1 MNNPRLVGTTG
12 KPIIIYKV
20 GDEVTIEKLNE
31 KEILQYAL
39 ENNIIDLSYVQEKIE
54 MAKRKELLEK
64 HPYSVW
70 KGKDSKWYTYLPDE
84 EKGRRLCKRTTE
96 KDINDLIIQ
105 YYEDNDKHKQ
115 QMEYR
120 FDSCWNAWKGK
131 QISYGVS
138 SNTVSKYNFDYKRYF
153 EGTDFEKLDI
163 RKITEED
170 ITVFIISKIRELNLK
185 EKAGK
190 ALWGYIS
197 GVFKSARINKKIFE
211 NPCSYVETKRFS
223 KFYNREQ
230 NPLENRIL
238 SNREIKLLEDKLQ
251 KDHEEKPCYIQSY
264 AVELAM
270 YTGMRVGELA
280 ALRWSNISLNEDI
293 IIISESEKFD
303 RINKEYVIS
312 GTKTGKTRIFPMTDK
327 IKSFFKN
334 LKKIEM
340 RQGILGEFVF
350 SDDNGRITARSI
362 SECMRRKCSQVGID
376 QRGIHALRRTL
387 NSKMRCDGV
396 SATVAAS
403 LLGHTEKVNQENYT
417 YDITGMDYKRKIVQ
431 KVIEA

>member
-1 MNNPRLVGTTG
+1 M
-12 KPIIIYKV
+12 
-20 GDEVTIEKLNE
+20 
-31 KEILQYAL
+31 
-39 ENNIIDLSYVQEKIE
+39 ENHIIDLSYVQEKIE
-54 MAKRKELLEK
+54 MAKREEILKQHSYK
-64 HPYSVW
+64 IW
-70 KGKDSKWYTYLPDE
+70 QGKDSKWYTYLPDE
-84 EKGRRLCKRTTE
+84 NKSRRLCKRTTE
-96 KDINDLIIQ
+96 KDIVDLIIKH
-105 YYEDNDKHKQ
+105 YRDNDKHKQ

-120 FDSCWNAWKGK
+120 FDNCWKIWKEK

-138 SNTVSKYNFDYKRYF
+138 SNTVSKYNSDYKRYF
-153 EGTDFEKLDI
+153 EGTAFEKLDI

-170 ITVFIISKIRELNLK
+170 ITVFVISKIKQLNLK

-197 GVFKSARINKKIFE
+197 GVFKSARINKKILE
-211 NPCSYVETKRFS
+211 NPCLYVETKRFS

-230 NPLENRIL
+230 KHFENRIL
-238 SNREIKLLEDKLQ
+238 SNHDIKLLEGRLR
-251 KDHEEKPCYIQSY
+251 KDHEEKPYYIQSY
-264 AVELAM
+264 AVELAI

-280 ALRWSNISLNEDI
+280 ALRWTNISLNEGI
-293 IIISESEKFD
+293 IIISESEKYD
-303 RINKEYVIS
+303 RINKEYLIS

-327 IKSFFKN
+327 INAFFKN

-350 SDDNGRITARSI
+350 SDENGRITARSI
-362 SECMRRKCSQVGID
+362 SECMRRKCSQAGID
-376 QRGIHALRRTL
+376 ERGIHALRRTL

-417 YDITGMDYKRKIVQ
+417 YDITGMDYKRKIIQ
-431 KVIEA
+431 KVNEA

>member
-1 MNNPRLVGTTG
+1 M
-12 KPIIIYKV
+12 
-20 GDEVTIEKLNE
+20 
-31 KEILQYAL
+31 
-39 ENNIIDLSYVQEKIE
+39 ENHIIDLSYVQEKIE
-54 MAKRKELLEK
+54 MAKREEILKQQSYK
-64 HPYSVW
+64 IW
-70 KGKDSKWYTYLPDE
+70 QGKDSKWYTYLPDE
-84 EKGRRLCKRTTE
+84 NKSRRLCKRTTE
-96 KDINDLIIQ
+96 KDIVDLIIKH
-105 YYEDNDKHKQ
+105 YRDNDKHKQ

-120 FDSCWNAWKGK
+120 FDNCWKIWKEK

-138 SNTVSKYNFDYKRYF
+138 SNTVSKYNSDYKRYF
-153 EGTDFEKLDI
+153 EGTAFEKLDI

-170 ITVFIISKIRELNLK
+170 ITVFVISKIKQLNLK

-197 GVFKSARINKKIFE
+197 GVFKSARINKKILE
-211 NPCSYVETKRFS
+211 NPCLYVETKRFS

-230 NPLENRIL
+230 KHFENRIL
-238 SNREIKLLEDKLQ
+238 SNHDIKLLEGRLR
-251 KDHEEKPCYIQSY
+251 KDHEEKPYYIQSY
-264 AVELAM
+264 AVELAI

-280 ALRWSNISLNEDI
+280 ALRWTNISLNEGI
-293 IIISESEKFD
+293 IIISESEKYD
-303 RINKEYVIS
+303 RINKEYLIS

-327 IKSFFKN
+327 INAFFKN

-350 SDDNGRITARSI
+350 SDENGRITARSI
-362 SECMRRKCSQVGID
+362 SECMRRKCSQAGID
-376 QRGIHALRRTL
+376 ERGIHALRRTL

-417 YDITGMDYKRKIVQ
+417 YDITGMDYKRKIIQ
-431 KVIEA
+431 KVNEA

>member
-1 MNNPRLVGTTG
+1 M
-12 KPIIIYKV
+12 
-20 GDEVTIEKLNE
+20 
-31 KEILQYAL
+31 
-39 ENNIIDLSYVQEKIE
+39 ENHIIDLSYVQEKIE
-54 MAKRKELLEK
+54 MAKREEILKQHSYK
-64 HPYSVW
+64 IW
-70 KGKDSKWYTYLPDE
+70 QGKDSKWYTYLPDE
-84 EKGRRLCKRTTE
+84 NKSRRLCKRTTE
-96 KDINDLIIQ
+96 KDIVDLIIKH
-105 YYEDNDKHKQ
+105 YRDNDKHKQ

-120 FDSCWNAWKGK
+120 FDNCWKIWKEK

-138 SNTVSKYNFDYKRYF
+138 SNTVSKYNSDYKRYF
-153 EGTDFEKLDI
+153 EGTAFEKLDI

-170 ITVFIISKIRELNLK
+170 ITVFVISKIKQLNLK

-197 GVFKSARINKKIFE
+197 GVFKSARINKKILE
-211 NPCSYVETKRFS
+211 NPCLYVETKRFS

-230 NPLENRIL
+230 KHFENRIL
-238 SNREIKLLEDKLQ
+238 SNHDIKLLEGRLR
-251 KDHEEKPCYIQSY
+251 KDHEEKPYYIQSY
-264 AVELAM
+264 AVELAI

-280 ALRWSNISLNEDI
+280 ALRWTNISLNEGI
-293 IIISESEKFD
+293 IIISESEKYD
-303 RINKEYVIS
+303 RINKKYLIS

-327 IKSFFKN
+327 INAFFKN

-350 SDDNGRITARSI
+350 SDENGRITARSI
-362 SECMRRKCSQVGID
+362 SECMRRKCSQAGID
-376 QRGIHALRRTL
+376 ERGIHALRRTL

-417 YDITGMDYKRKIVQ
+417 YDITGMDYKRKIIQ
-431 KVIEA
+431 KVNEA

>member
-1 MNNPRLVGTTG
+1 M
-12 KPIIIYKV
+12 
-20 GDEVTIEKLNE
+20 
-31 KEILQYAL
+31 
-39 ENNIIDLSYVQEKIE
+39 ENHIIDLSYVQEKIE
-54 MAKRKELLEK
+54 MAKREEILKQ
-64 HPYSVW
+64 HQYSIW
-70 KGKDSKWYTYLPDE
+70 QGKDSKWYTYLPDE
-84 EKGRRLCKRTTE
+84 NKGRKLCKRTTE
-96 KDINDLIIQ
+96 KGINDLIIQ
-105 YYEDNDKHKQ
+105 YYRNHDKHKQ

-120 FDSCWNAWKGK
+120 FDNCWEIWKEK

-138 SNTVSKYNFDYKRYF
+138 SNTVTKYDSDYKRYF
-153 EGTDFEKLDI
+153 EGTAFEKLDI

-170 ITVFIISKIRELNLK
+170 ITVFIISRIRQLNLK

-197 GVFKSARINKKIFE
+197 GVFKSARINKKILE

-230 NPLENRIL
+230 KSFENRIL
-238 SNREIKLLEDKLQ
+238 SNHDMKLLGERLQ

-264 AVELAM
+264 AVELAI

-280 ALRWSNISLNEDI
+280 ALRWENISLNEGV
-293 IIISESEKFD
+293 IIISESEKYD
-303 RINKEYVIS
+303 RITKEYSIS
-312 GTKTGKTRIFPMTDK
+312 GTKTGKTRIFPMSDK
-327 IKSFFKN
+327 INAFFKN

-350 SDDNGRITARSI
+350 SDANGRITARSI
-362 SECMRRKCSQVGID
+362 SECMRRKCSQAGID
-376 QRGIHALRRTL
+376 ERGIHALRRTI
-387 NSKMRCDGV
+387 NSRMRCEGV

-417 YDITGMDYKRKIVQ
+417 YDITGMDYKRKIIQ
-431 KVIEA
+431 KVNEA

>member
-1 MNNPRLVGTTG
+1 M
-12 KPIIIYKV
+12 K
-20 GDEVTIEKLNE
+20 
-31 KEILQYAL
+31 
-39 ENNIIDLSYVQEKIE
+39 NNIIDISYVQEQIE
-54 MAKRKELLEK
+54 MSKREEILRS
-64 HPYSVW
+64 HQYSVW
-70 KGKDSKWYTYLPDE
+70 QGKDGKWYTYLPDA
-84 EKGRRLCKRTTE
+84 EKGRKLCKRTTE
-96 KDINDLIIQ
+96 KAINDLIVQ
-105 YYEDNDKHKQ
+105 YYKDNDKHRQ

-120 FDSCWNAWKGK
+120 FDNCWNIWKKK
-131 QISYGVS
+131 QISYGIT
-138 SNTVSKYNFDYKRYF
+138 SNTVSKYNSDYKRYF

-170 ITVFIISKIRELNLK
+170 ITIFIISRIRELNLK

-197 GVFKSARINKKIFE
+197 GVFKSARINKKILE
-211 NPCSYVETKRFS
+211 NPCLYVETRRFS

-230 NPLENRIL
+230 KSFENRIL
-238 SNREIKLLEDKLQ
+238 SNEDIRLLEERLQ

-264 AVELAM
+264 AVELAI

-280 ALRWSNISLNEDI
+280 ALRWSNISLSEGV

-303 RINKEYVIS
+303 RINKEYMIS
-312 GTKTGKTRIFPMTDK
+312 GTKTGKTRIFPMTDMLK
-327 IKSFFKN
+327 AFFKN
-334 LKKIEM
+334 LKKVEM
-340 RQGILGEFVF
+340 RQGIFGEFVF
-350 SDDNGRITARSI
+350 SNENGRITARSI
-362 SECMRRKCSQVGID
+362 SECMRRKCSQAGID
-376 QRGIHALRRTL
+376 EKGIHALRRTL

-431 KVIEA
+431 KINEA

>member
-1 MNNPRLVGTTG
+1 M
-12 KPIIIYKV
+12 
-20 GDEVTIEKLNE
+20 
-31 KEILQYAL
+31 
-39 ENNIIDLSYVQEKIE
+39 ENHIIDLSYVQDKIE
-54 MAKRKELLEK
+54 MAKREEILKQHSYK
-64 HPYSVW
+64 IW
-70 KGKDSKWYTYLPDE
+70 QGKDSKWYTYLPDE
-84 EKGRRLCKRTTE
+84 NKSRRLCKRTTE
-96 KDINDLIIQ
+96 KDIVDLIIKH
-105 YYEDNDKHKQ
+105 YRDNDKHKQ

-120 FDSCWNAWKGK
+120 FDNCWKIWKEK

-138 SNTVSKYNFDYKRYF
+138 SNTVSKYNSDYKRYF
-153 EGTDFEKLDI
+153 EGTAFEKLDI

-170 ITVFIISKIRELNLK
+170 ITVFVISKIKQLNLK

-197 GVFKSARINKKIFE
+197 GVFKSARINKKILE
-211 NPCSYVETKRFS
+211 NPCLYVETKRFS

-230 NPLENRIL
+230 KHFENRIL
-238 SNREIKLLEDKLQ
+238 SNHDIKLLEGRLR
-251 KDHEEKPCYIQSY
+251 KDHEEKPYYIQSY
-264 AVELAM
+264 AVELAI

-280 ALRWSNISLNEDI
+280 ALRWTNISLNEGI
-293 IIISESEKFD
+293 IIISESEKYD
-303 RINKEYVIS
+303 RINKEYLIS

-327 IKSFFKN
+327 INAFFKN

-350 SDDNGRITARSI
+350 SDENGRITARSI
-362 SECMRRKCSQVGID
+362 SECMRRKCSQAGID
-376 QRGIHALRRTL
+376 ERGIHALRRTL

-417 YDITGMDYKRKIVQ
+417 YDITGMDYKRKIIQ
-431 KVIEA
+431 KVNEA

>member
-1 MNNPRLVGTTG
+1 M
-12 KPIIIYKV
+12 
-20 GDEVTIEKLNE
+20 
-31 KEILQYAL
+31 
-39 ENNIIDLSYVQEKIE
+39 ENHIIDLSYVQEKIE
-54 MAKRKELLEK
+54 MAKREEILKQHSYK
-64 HPYSVW
+64 IW
-70 KGKDSKWYTYLPDE
+70 QGKDSKWYTYLPDDN
-84 EKGRRLCKRTTE
+84 KSRRLCKRTTE
-96 KDINDLIIQ
+96 KDIVDLIIKH
-105 YYEDNDKHKQ
+105 YRDNDKHKQ

-120 FDSCWNAWKGK
+120 FDNCWKIWKEK

-138 SNTVSKYNFDYKRYF
+138 SNTVSKYNSDYKRYF
-153 EGTDFEKLDI
+153 EGTAFEKLDI

-170 ITVFIISKIRELNLK
+170 ITVFVISKIKQLNLK

-197 GVFKSARINKKIFE
+197 GVFKSARINKKILE
-211 NPCSYVETKRFS
+211 NPCLYVETKRFS

-230 NPLENRIL
+230 KHFENRIL
-238 SNREIKLLEDKLQ
+238 SNHDIKLLEGRLR
-251 KDHEEKPCYIQSY
+251 KDHEEKPYYIQSY
-264 AVELAM
+264 AVELAI

-280 ALRWSNISLNEDI
+280 ALRWTNISLNEGI
-293 IIISESEKFD
+293 IIISESEKYD
-303 RINKEYVIS
+303 RINKEYLIS

-327 IKSFFKN
+327 INAFFKN

-350 SDDNGRITARSI
+350 SDENGRITARSI
-362 SECMRRKCSQVGID
+362 SECMRRKCSQAGID
-376 QRGIHALRRTL
+376 ERGIHALRRTL

-417 YDITGMDYKRKIVQ
+417 YDITGMDYKRKIIQ
-431 KVIEA
+431 KVNEA

>member
-1 MNNPRLVGTTG
+1 M
-12 KPIIIYKV
+12 
-20 GDEVTIEKLNE
+20 
-31 KEILQYAL
+31 
-39 ENNIIDLSYVQEKIE
+39 ENHIIDLSYVQEKIE
-54 MAKRKELLEK
+54 MAKREEILKQHSYK
-64 HPYSVW
+64 IW
-70 KGKDSKWYTYLPDE
+70 QGKDSKWYTYLPDE
-84 EKGRRLCKRTTE
+84 NKSRRLCKRTTE
-96 KDINDLIIQ
+96 KDIVDLIIK
-105 YYEDNDKHKQ
+105 YYRDNDKHKQ

-120 FDSCWNAWKGK
+120 FDNCWKIWKEK

-138 SNTVSKYNFDYKRYF
+138 SNTVSKYNSDYKRYF
-153 EGTDFEKLDI
+153 EGTAFEKLDI

-170 ITVFIISKIRELNLK
+170 ITVFVISKIKQLNLK

-197 GVFKSARINKKIFE
+197 GVFKSARINKKILE
-211 NPCSYVETKRFS
+211 NPCLYVETKRFS

-230 NPLENRIL
+230 KHFENRIL
-238 SNREIKLLEDKLQ
+238 SNHDIKLLEGRLR
-251 KDHEEKPCYIQSY
+251 KDHEEKPYYIQSY
-264 AVELAM
+264 AVELAI

-280 ALRWSNISLNEDI
+280 ALRWTNISLNEGI
-293 IIISESEKFD
+293 IIISESEKYD
-303 RINKEYVIS
+303 RINKEYLIS

-327 IKSFFKN
+327 INAFFKN

-350 SDDNGRITARSI
+350 SDENGRITARSI
-362 SECMRRKCSQVGID
+362 SECMRRKCSQAGID
-376 QRGIHALRRTL
+376 ERGIHALRRTL

-417 YDITGMDYKRKIVQ
+417 YDITGMDYKRKIIQ
-431 KVIEA
+431 KVNEA

>member
-1 MNNPRLVGTTG
+1 M
-12 KPIIIYKV
+12 
-20 GDEVTIEKLNE
+20 
-31 KEILQYAL
+31 
-39 ENNIIDLSYVQEKIE
+39 ENHIIDLSYVQEKIE
-54 MAKRKELLEK
+54 MAKREEILKQHSYK
-64 HPYSVW
+64 IW
-70 KGKDSKWYTYLPDE
+70 QGKDSKWYTYLPDE
-84 EKGRRLCKRTTE
+84 NKSRRLCKRTTE
-96 KDINDLIIQ
+96 KDIVDLIIKH
-105 YYEDNDKHKQ
+105 YRDNDKHKQ

-120 FDSCWNAWKGK
+120 FDNCWKIWKEK

-138 SNTVSKYNFDYKRYF
+138 SNTVSKYNSDYKRYF
-153 EGTDFEKLDI
+153 EGTAFEKLDI

-170 ITVFIISKIRELNLK
+170 ITVFVISKIKQLNLK

-197 GVFKSARINKKIFE
+197 GVFKSARINKKILE
-211 NPCSYVETKRFS
+211 NPCLYVETKRFS

-230 NPLENRIL
+230 KHFENRIL
-238 SNREIKLLEDKLQ
+238 SNHDIKLLEGRLR
-251 KDHEEKPCYIQSY
+251 KDHEEKPYYIQSY
-264 AVELAM
+264 AVELAI

-280 ALRWSNISLNEDI
+280 ALRWTNISLNEGI
-293 IIISESEKFD
+293 IIISESEKYD
-303 RINKEYVIS
+303 RINKEYLIS

-327 IKSFFKN
+327 INAFFKN

-350 SDDNGRITARSI
+350 SDENGRITARSI
-362 SECMRRKCSQVGID
+362 SECMRRKCSQAGID
-376 QRGIHALRRTL
+376 EKGIHALRRTL

-417 YDITGMDYKRKIVQ
+417 YDITGMDYKRKIIQ
-431 KVIEA
+431 KVNEA